1 MITKMAPI
9 RENVPIPLVMNLKRR
24 NISLMIGANMLA
36 LAVLQDIVPPV
47 VVTLMKPNL
56 SPRMNVSLGIGCP
69 TTCGY
74 TEDFDHSFYDWI
86 AEDAF
91 AHIHE
96 CMECDYISRLPHD
109 YVMEVTKA
117 PTAIE
122 NGEATYTCSLC
133 SHIYVEVLPRRIEL
147 VENIEIG
154 CGVQVPIGSNAYIPE
169 GTVFD
174 VVEVPAE
181 EVSEEVLGEIA
192 VEVEGGVKPLAMY
205 DLALLLNGVE
215 VQPDGT
221 IEVTLPALQQEY
233 DYDSITVVYIAP
245 DGSIEVCDTIVN
257 EDGSI
262 TFKTNH
268 FSRYAVIGVN
278 FGLGA
283 GAIAGIV
290 IGSVFGAVALSVGGF
305 AIFWFVIKK
314 KTMAELLALIKKAPK
329 AE

>member
-1 MITKMAPI
+1 MGI
-9 RENVPIPLVMNLKRR
+9 
-24 NISLMIGANMLA
+24 
-36 LAVLQDIVPPV
+36 D
-47 VVTLMKPNL
+47 PN
-56 SPRMNVSLGIGCP
+56 
-69 TTCGY
+69 
-74 TEDFDHSFYDWI
+74 E
-86 AEDAF
+86 E
-91 AHIHE
+91 
-96 CMECDYISRLPHD
+96 
-109 YVMEVTKA
+109 
-117 PTAIE
+117 
-122 NGEATYTCSLC
+122 
-133 SHIYVEVLPRRIEL
+133 
-147 VENIEIG
+147 
-154 CGVQVPIGSNAYIPE
+154 
-169 GTVFD
+169 
-174 VVEVPAE
+174 AE